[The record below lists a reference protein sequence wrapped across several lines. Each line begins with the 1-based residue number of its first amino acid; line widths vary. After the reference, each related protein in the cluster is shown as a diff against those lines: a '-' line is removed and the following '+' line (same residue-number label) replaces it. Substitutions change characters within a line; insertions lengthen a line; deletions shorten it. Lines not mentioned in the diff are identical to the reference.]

1 MTAVCSQH
9 VPVPACYIQTLLMC
23 SAYAQQHSVRVLTL
37 HAPMFMQ
44 ASCETMHYIAMQCKQ
59 QQFWAISQSFRSPRL
74 PGHAYD
80 LSHKTP
86 VTPWLLHRQH
96 VSHGSHL
103 PCLACTSH
111 QQTDVPLIKES
122 GQCCVEA
129 AGKVKKAASLQS
141 VQSSSQGSS
150 HLAHPPYHRTQT
162 QREVQTQ
169 SEQTQQKGKQAQ
181 QAQNEQLVP
190 HGQQARY
197 GDRAQHAQQA
207 QHSMQIAGFTA
218 SITLSAGV
226 RQQQAG
232 NSPPSVVGRCS
243 ATINSPEATTCLS
256 VQTTLSPVKQT
267 KSSARRDL
275 QVCTQASLGSDQQ
288 GSMLTQTSKQQLPQ
302 QQQQQLPSQM
312 LQLLP
317 ADAETCMLA
326 PVNTQQ
332 PPATVQS
339 QAAVLQ
345 APVSSPSQQTGSSS
359 VTEKPLEA
367 AATHTPTNTADPL
380 PVASAEQTRGP
391 PQHTLSPSG
400 SINSQQL
407 SLSCAED
414 VTRLQQRQRPVERTA
429 SASSTQQRVLPHQR
443 EAHAVT
449 AHSSDKPSSGQQ
461 QSAARSISTDSTYR
475 SLAVH
480 HKSLSSSKQ
489 QPLLCLA
496 SASSGEERQA
506 TVLPAEGM
514 VAIGQQTVPRTVSTS
529 SSQPVSRTVSTDST
543 QQRLFGQHHAVSRTA
558 SVDST
563 QRPVLHMEG
572 VRLVQAPTASPGVST
587 SSLQEPMLDTDQV
600 VVIRDQSQVALGGQP
615 SYGDLSRGGLEE
627 DNCRLRYA
635 LAAIEQQLGMIRS
648 QQVCVIHSF
657 IHSFTYSFHS
667 FTHSFIHFIHS
678 FIHPFIHSF
687 IHSFISIVNM
697 SLSQGLGEF

>member
-1 MTAVCSQH
+1 
-9 VPVPACYIQTLLMC
+9 
-23 SAYAQQHSVRVLTL
+23 
-37 HAPMFMQ
+37 
-44 ASCETMHYIAMQCKQ
+44 MQCKQ
-59 QQFWAISQSFRSPRL
+59 QQVWAISQSFGSPRL
-74 PGHAYD
+74 SGHAYD
-80 LSHKTP
+80 LSHR
-86 VTPWLLHRQH
+86 LLSHRLQRQH

-103 PCLACTSH
+103 PCLACTGQ
-111 QQTDVPLIKES
+111 QQTDVPLVKKS

-129 AGKVKKAASLQS
+129 AGKMNKAASLQS

-207 QHSMQIAGFTA
+207 QHSMQKACFTA

-256 VQTTLSPVKQT
+256 VQTTLSPAKQT

-275 QVCTQASLGSDQQ
+275 QVSMQASLGSGQP
-288 GSMLTQTSKQQLPQ
+288 GSMLTQTSKQQLPWQLPQ

-332 PPATVQS
+332 PPATMQS

-367 AATHTPTNTADPL
+367 AATHTPTNTADSL
-380 PVASAEQTRGP
+380 PGASAEQTRGP

-400 SINSQQL
+400 SVNSQQL

-414 VTRLQQRQRPVERTA
+414 VTRLQQRQRPVARTA
-429 SASSTQQRVLPHQR
+429 SASSTQQRVLPHQP

-449 AHSSDKPSSGQQ
+449 AHSSDKPSSGQPQ
-461 QSAARSISTDSTYR
+461 RAARSISADSTYR
-475 SLAVH
+475 SLAEQQEG
-480 HKSLSSSKQ
+480 LSSSKQ
-489 QPLLCLA
+489 QPLLGLA

-514 VAIGQQTVPRTVSTS
+514 IAIRQQSVPRTISTS

-543 QQRLFGQHHAVSRTA
+543 QHRLLGQHHAVSRTA
-558 SVDST
+558 SLDST
-563 QRPVLHMEG
+563 QRPVLQMEG
-572 VRLVQAPTASPGVST
+572 VRSVQAPTASPGVST

-600 VVIRDQSQVALGGQP
+600 VLLGDQSQVALGGQP
-615 SYGDLSRGGLEE
+615 SYGDLSREGLEE

-657 IHSFTYSFHS
+657 IH
-667 FTHSFIHFIHS
+667 
-678 FIHPFIHSF
+678 
-687 IHSFISIVNM
+687 
-697 SLSQGLGEF
+697 